1 MSAIT
6 IGAKT
11 VFTLMENSTLS
22 PGNYVFRLW
31 IPLGPYPPICSADSL
46 RVIISDAMGCTRRVQ
61 KKHSHKPP
69 DPSRHFRSMGLEF
82 LSATRAG
89 VASSYWNESMTLD
102 ILGIH
107 HVTAITGKPQANL
120 DFYTRT
126 LGLKLVK
133 QTVNFDDPSS
143 YHLYYGDGLGRPGT
157 LLTFFLWPD
166 VSPATV
172 GPGQTCSI
180 TLAAPLAALSFW
192 QQRLASHGVAVQR
205 LPTSDGLDRLTF
217 RDPDGISLEILADT
231 ADQTDLAPT
240 NALIAPQFALRG
252 IHAVT
257 LLEPALVPTRDF
269 LQATFRF
276 TSRGGSTCELH
287 SQTHDQQ
294 VTARIH
300 LLEQRNQPRGR
311 IGAGYIHHLA
321 FRVADQPSQ
330 QQWFQHLIA
339 MKYNVSPIMDRV
351 YFRSIYFREPGG
363 VLLELATDGPG
374 FTVDEPVEVL
384 GKRLQLPAWLEAQRG
399 SIMQTLPPIHFD

>member
-1 MSAIT
+1 
-6 IGAKT
+6 
-11 VFTLMENSTLS
+11 
-22 PGNYVFRLW
+22 
-31 IPLGPYPPICSADSL
+31 
-46 RVIISDAMGCTRRVQ
+46 
-61 KKHSHKPP
+61 
-69 DPSRHFRSMGLEF
+69 
-82 LSATRAG
+82 
-89 VASSYWNESMTLD
+89 MTLD

-133 QTVNFDDPSS
+133 QTVNFDDPRS

-180 TLAAPLAALSFW
+180 ALAAPLEALSFW
-192 QQRLASHGVAVQR
+192 EQRLACQGVAVQR

-217 RDPDGISLEILADT
+217 RDPDGISLEILAGT
-231 ADQTDLAPT
+231 ADRIDQASS
-240 NALIAPQFALRG
+240 NGLITPQFALRG

-257 LLEPALVPTRDF
+257 LLESALAPTRDF
-269 LQATFRF
+269 LQTTFQF
-276 TSRGGSTCELH
+276 TSHGGSTCQLH
-287 SQTHDQQ
+287 SQAHDQH

-321 FRVADQPSQ
+321 FRAADEPSQ

-339 MKYNVSPIMDRV
+339 MKYNVSPIMDRI

-363 VLLELATDGPG
+363 VLFEIATDGPG
-374 FTVDEPVEVL
+374 FTVDEPVAVL
-384 GKRLQLPAWLEAQRG
+384 GKRLQLPAWLEAQRAD
-399 SIMQTLPPIHFD
+399 IIQTLPPLQFD